1 MLPVSCLAAISSRR
15 HRMGYDGW
23 HGLQSRER
31 DVVKSRSM
39 SFWTYVGFSCGECF
53 PSSHT
58 RRGTICEWAH
68 QGRGGDT
75 APSLPANGERRH
87 FCFFVFEHGT
97 CSTGARSVTHEE
109 CGASCTVIEIRGTQG
124 SLLLPSCWR
133 LVRSRDEEH
142 HLPSLPQAKIS
153 CRFERSDARGHATE
167 ASKNVRAWKEHSGKY
182 STAQATNS
190 S

>member
-1 MLPVSCLAAISSRR
+1 
-15 HRMGYDGW
+15 MGYDGRK
-23 HGLQSRER
+23 GLQSRGR

-58 RRGTICEWAH
+58 RRGTICEWSH
-68 QGRGGDT
+68 HHRGGDT
-75 APSLPANGERRH
+75 APSLSANGERRH
-87 FCFFVFEHGT
+87 SCFLAFEHGT
-97 CSTGARSVTHEE
+97 CRTGARSITHEE
-109 CGASCTVIEIRGTQG
+109 CRASSSVIEIRGTQG

-142 HLPSLPQAKIS
+142 HLPSLLQVKIC
-153 CRFERSDARGHATE
+153 CRFERSDARGHATQP
-167 ASKNVRAWKEHSGKY
+167 SKNVRAWKEHSGKY